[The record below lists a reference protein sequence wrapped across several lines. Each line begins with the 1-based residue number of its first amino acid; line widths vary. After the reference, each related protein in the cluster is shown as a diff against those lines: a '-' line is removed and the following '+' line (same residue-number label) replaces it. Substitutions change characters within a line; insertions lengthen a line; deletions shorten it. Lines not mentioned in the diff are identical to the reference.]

1 MSARSGQVSYPRQY
15 SQIEVGKFLWTLNFL
30 LRTALNRALPAVFSA
45 HSFMMVQQGGTPY
58 SSILQ
63 VLPIRRDGSKPCSY
77 MPLFPRGDVL
87 RL

>member
-1 MSARSGQVSYPRQY
+1 MTALSGQVSYPWQY
-15 SQIEVGKFLWTLNFL
+15 SQSEFGKFLWTLNFL

-63 VLPIRRDGSKPCSY
+63 VLYCR
-77 MPLFPRGDVL
+77 
-87 RL
+87 